1 MAENF
6 QKIITVTQTAS
17 KFEREKLLKPFGFK
31 GGYLTELWQIASELR
46 TQPGNTAIGL
56 ATQSVLY
63 GDADLF
69 ANNPEDDGNQLMY
82 AVTNKA
88 LDLVK
93 QTPFTNPIELLDNI
107 LPRLAAEARIIT
119 QKPDLHINF
128 IHNALVSVD
137 NAAWLLYAAEN
148 GFKNFEEMIPG
159 PYKKALGHQN
169 KKIALVWL
177 ISYGAV
183 IEEILQAVK
192 QGYFI
197 LKIKTGH
204 PGTQEQM
211 LQADMER
218 LTQVHNVLKDI
229 RTTQTPSGK
238 LLYTMDANGR
248 YENKETLLRYLDHAK
263 AIGAWEHI
271 LLYEE
276 PLSENNNEY
285 VGDIG
290 IRMAADES
298 VYGEASAIRRMSQG
312 YSVMVL
318 KGIAKTLS
326 LSMKIAALA
335 AEWGIPCI
343 CSDLTVNPILVEWHR
358 NLAAGLAPFPGL
370 QMGVME
376 TNGDA
381 NYVNWDKMV
390 KYHPEAGA
398 GWMQIKDG
406 AFELG
411 REFYQQ
417 SGGIFKSSEHYL
429 ALFK

>member
-1 MAENF
+1 MAENLK
-6 QKIITVTQTAS
+6 KIITVTQTSS
-17 KFEREKLLKPFGFK
+17 KFEREKLIKPFGFK

-46 TQPGNTAIGL
+46 TQSGNTAIGL

-69 ANNPEDDGNQLMY
+69 AANKEDDGNHMMY

-88 LDLVK
+88 LELVK
-93 QTPFTNPIELLDNI
+93 QTPFTNPIQLLDDI
-107 LPRLAAEARIIT
+107 LPTLMAEAKVIT

-148 GFKNFEEMIPG
+148 GFKTFGEMIPQA
-159 PYKKALGHQN
+159 YKKTLGHQN

-177 ISYGAV
+177 ISYGAGM
-183 IEEILQAVK
+183 EEILRAVK

-197 LKIKTGH
+197 FKIKTGH

-218 LTQVHNVLKDI
+218 LTQVHNVLKNI
-229 RTTQTPSGK
+229 RTTQTPNGK

-276 PLSENNNEY
+276 ALSESNDEY

-290 IRMAADES
+290 VRMAADES
-298 VYGEASAIRRMSQG
+298 VHDEASALRRMSQG
-312 YSVMVL
+312 YNVMVL

-335 AEWGIPCI
+335 AERGIPCI
-343 CSDLTVNPILVEWHR
+343 CSDLTVNPILVDWHR
-358 NLAAGLAPFPGL
+358 NLAAGLGTFPR
-370 QMGVME
+370 V
-376 TNGDA
+376 TNGY
-381 NYVNWDKMV
+381 NGNKRRCQLC
-390 KYHPEAGA
+390 KL
-398 GWMQIKDG
+398 GWHG
-406 AFELG
+406 
-411 REFYQQ
+411 
-417 SGGIFKSSEHYL
+417 
-429 ALFK
+429 

>member
-1 MAENF
+1 MAENLK
-6 QKIITVTQTAS
+6 KIITVTQTSS
-17 KFEREKLLKPFGFK
+17 KFEREKLIKPFGFK
-31 GGYLTELWQIASELR
+31 GGYLSELWQIASELR
-46 TQPGNTAIGL
+46 TQSGNTAIGL

-63 GDADLF
+63 GDAGLF
-69 ANNPEDDGNQLMY
+69 AANKEDDGNYMMY

-88 LDLVK
+88 LELVK
-93 QTPFTNPIELLDNI
+93 QTPFTDPLQLLDDI
-107 LPRLAAEARIIT
+107 LPELVTQAKVIT

-148 GFKNFEEMIPG
+148 GFKTFGEMIPQA
-159 PYKKALGHQN
+159 YKKTLGHQN

-177 ISYGAV
+177 ISYGAGM
-183 IEEILQAVK
+183 EEILRAVK

-197 LKIKTGH
+197 FKIKTGH

-218 LTQVHNVLKDI
+218 LTQVHNVLKNI
-229 RTTQTPSGK
+229 RTTQTPNGK

-276 PLSENNNEY
+276 ALSESNDEY

-290 IRMAADES
+290 VRMAADES
-298 VYGEASAIRRMSQG
+298 VHDEASALRRMSQG
-312 YSVMVL
+312 YNVMVL

-335 AEWGIPCI
+335 AERGIPCI
-343 CSDLTVNPILVEWHR
+343 CSDLTVNPILVDWHR

-370 QMGVME
+370 QMGIME

-381 NYVNWDKMV
+381 NYVNWDGMV
-390 KYHPEAGA
+390 KT
-398 GWMQIKDG
+398 I
-406 AFELG
+406 L
-411 REFYQQ
+411 R
-417 SGGIFKSSEHYL
+417 
-429 ALFK
+429 

>member
-1 MAENF
+1 MAENLK
-6 QKIITVTQTAS
+6 KIITVTQTSS
-17 KFEREKLLKPFGFK
+17 KFEREKLIKPFGFK
-31 GGYLTELWQIASELR
+31 GGYLTELWQIASELS
-46 TQPGNTAIGL
+46 TQSGNTAIGL

-69 ANNPEDDGNQLMY
+69 AVNSEDDGNYMMH

-88 LDLVK
+88 LELVK
-93 QTPFTNPIELLDNI
+93 QTPFTDPLQLLDNI
-107 LPRLAAEARIIT
+107 LPELVTQAKVIT
-119 QKPDLHINF
+119 QKTDLHTNF

-137 NAAWLLYAAEN
+137 NAAWLLYGAEN
-148 GFKNFEEMIPG
+148 GFKTFGEMVPQA
-159 PYKKALGHQN
+159 YKKTLGHQN

-177 ISYGAV
+177 IPYGAGM
-183 IEEILQAVK
+183 EEILRAVK

-197 LKIKTGH
+197 FKIKTGH

-218 LTQVHNVLKDI
+218 LTQVHNVLKNI
-229 RTTQTPSGK
+229 RTTQTPNGK

-276 PLSENNNEY
+276 ALSESNDEY

-290 IRMAADES
+290 VRMAADES
-298 VYGEASAIRRMSQG
+298 VHDEASALRRMSQG
-312 YSVMVL
+312 YNVMVL

-335 AEWGIPCI
+335 AERGIPCI
-343 CSDLTVNPILVEWHR
+343 CSDLTVNPILVDWHR

-370 QMGVME
+370 QMGIME

-381 NYVNWDKMV
+381 NYVNWDGMV
-390 KYHPEAGA
+390 KYHPAVGA
-398 GWMQIKDG
+398 GWMQVKDG
-406 AFELG
+406 AFELDK
-411 REFYQQ
+411 EFYWQ
-417 SGGIFKSSEHYL
+417 SGGIFKSSAHYTS
-429 ALFK
+429 LFE